1 MRYGNDAGQS
11 RFRKTIPLNNNNNR
25 NNNNRRR
32 GRNNPRQQGGG
43 GINQNNRIDNRARG
57 NAAQMLDKYKKLASD
72 AALNDDRVQQEYYL
86 QFADHYFRVIAD
98 NKALQDEERAKR
110 EGNQSDRSD
119 NSGDESDDRGPRR
132 GRGRGQ
138 RDDGTQGGRDQKP
151 RGRSNRDTRDSE
163 NGSGDRDDNPFTRDE
178 RAQADQ
184 STPDKQVSD
193 QPKAEKPRTRR
204 PRKVEAAPEGELDMA
219 VLPPAIGGSDD
230 TEEAPKKVRKPR
242 ARKPAA
248 DKGDSLEAVG

>member
-98 NKALQDEERAKR
+98 NKALLDEQRAKR
-110 EGNQSDRSD
+110 DDNQNDRSD
-119 NSGDESDDRGPRR
+119 NSDDDNDDHGPSRAR
-132 GRGRGQ
+132 SRNQ
-138 RDDGTQGGRDQKP
+138 RDDSDQSGRDQNPRNRGNRDGGRD
-151 RGRSNRDTRDSE
+151 S
-163 NGSGDRDDNPFTRDE
+163 SGGNDRDENPFTRDD
-178 RAQADQ
+178 RPQ
-184 STPDKQVSD
+184 SDEQTSDK
-193 QPKAEKPRTRR
+193 PKAAMPRTRR
-204 PRKVEAAPEGELDMA
+204 PRKVDAAPEGELDMA
-219 VLPPAIGGSDD
+219 VLPPAIGGSSDAV
-230 TEEAPKKVRKPR
+230 EAPKKVRKPR
-242 ARKPAA
+242 VRKPAS
-248 DKGDSLEAVG
+248 DEGDSLEAVG